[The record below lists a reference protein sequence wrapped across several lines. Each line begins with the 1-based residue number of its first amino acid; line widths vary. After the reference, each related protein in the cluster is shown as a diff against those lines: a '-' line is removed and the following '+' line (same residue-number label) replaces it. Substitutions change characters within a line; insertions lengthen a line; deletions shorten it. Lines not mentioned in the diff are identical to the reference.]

1 MSTLRSEVGAERRRC
16 CFGSWIGC
24 IPLRHEVVMEVE
36 SGLGNASSGR
46 RLRGDRECTAAL
58 TRRNPTFAAEQ
69 PSGSWLVHNGY
80 TPEPEATDDRQRRPE
95 HEGQ

>member
-1 MSTLRSEVGAERRRC
+1 
-16 CFGSWIGC
+16 
-24 IPLRHEVVMEVE
+24 MEVE

-58 TRRNPTFAAEQ
+58 TPRNPTFAAEQ

-80 TPEPEATDDRQRRPE
+80 TPEPEATDDGQRRPE
-95 HEGQ
+95 HEGQYIRDYRQFPMLIKLLASPSQGGATPLRRMLI